1 MTFIIELTSLIKTS
15 SQTVI
20 LMNIIY
26 IALKTS
32 FKKQPFFELTSLL
45 KMDLTFIIRFA
56 QKLTSLIKMDLTS
69 LFKMS
74 FKKQPSDRR
83 SPATPSRRSPPEW
96 NIRRHLGHNS
106 IETSFGSS
114 FGLKNH
120 LSFGLRFLTLRKRS
134 KMSSLD
140 IYQN

>member
-32 FKKQPFFELTSLL
+32 FKKQHFFELTSLL
-45 KMDLTFIIRFA
+45 KMDLTFIIKFA

-69 LFKMS
+69 LFKTS
-74 FKKQPSDRR
+74 FKKQPSAWQQAASVAPLNLLLYTQTCCLPEQEEKPLLHCCTDKCYR
-83 SPATPSRRSPPEW
+83 PSRFPVRLERFISKPV
-96 NIRRHLGHNS
+96 
-106 IETSFGSS
+106 SS
-114 FGLKNH
+114 WLF
-120 LSFGLRFLTLRKRS
+120 
-134 KMSSLD
+134 
-140 IYQN
+140 

>member
-1 MTFIIELTSLIKTS
+1 MKRPFKKHPKNIEETSLFNIHLMFIIELTSLIKTS

-45 KMDLTFIIRFA
+45 KMDLTFLIKFA

-69 LFKMS
+69 LFKRP
-74 FKKQPSDRR
+74 FKKQPSGNRKKSNYNFTYSQAKR
-83 SPATPSRRSPPEW
+83 
-96 NIRRHLGHNS
+96 IS
-106 IETSFGSS
+106 ICVA
-114 FGLKNH
+114 
-120 LSFGLRFLTLRKRS
+120 RKRR
-134 KMSSLD
+134 
-140 IYQN
+140 Q